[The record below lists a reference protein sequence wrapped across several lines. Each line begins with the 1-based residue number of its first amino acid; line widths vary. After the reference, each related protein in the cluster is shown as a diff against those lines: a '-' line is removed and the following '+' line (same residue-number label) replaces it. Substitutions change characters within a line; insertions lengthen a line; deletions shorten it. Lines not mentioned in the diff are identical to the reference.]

1 MMHADSV
8 LAATFSRDSEML
20 ATAAQDG
27 QIKVSFYA
35 ERSKLLRLSSQCLCR
50 CGRFALGRFSDVM
63 TRHTR
68 RA

>member
-35 ERSKLLRLSSQCLCR
+35 ERSKLLRLS
-50 CGRFALGRFSDVM
+50 
-63 TRHTR
+63 
-68 RA
+68 

>member
-1 MMHADSV
+1 MTGCPEQEEFMMHADSV

-35 ERSKLLRLSSQCLCR
+35 ERLELLRLS
-50 CGRFALGRFSDVM
+50 
-63 TRHTR
+63 
-68 RA
+68 

>member
-1 MMHADSV
+1 VGAAAIVLACFDTTAALVVQEEFMMHADSV

-35 ERSKLLRLSSQCLCR
+35 ERLELLRLS
-50 CGRFALGRFSDVM
+50 
-63 TRHTR
+63 
-68 RA
+68 

>member
-1 MMHADSV
+1 MLPLLFWLVLTLLRRSLQEEFMMHADSV

-35 ERSKLLRLSSQCLCR
+35 ERSKLLRLS
-50 CGRFALGRFSDVM
+50 
-63 TRHTR
+63 
-68 RA
+68 